1 MEPQSVRKT
10 YKYRLYPTPQQE
22 QALDTVLW
30 RCRALYNVALEERKT
45 AWERCGVSLNY
56 YHQANELPDLKAACP
71 EYGEVHS
78 QVLQDVLR
86 RLEKTYRA
94 FFRRI
99 QRGEKASFP
108 RFKGCN
114 RYRSFTYAQ
123 YGNGAVVDG
132 GVLSLSKIGRISIR
146 LHRPIEG
153 TPKTVTIR
161 READGWY
168 VCFACADVPIQ
179 PLPETGQETGIDMG
193 LESFATLAN
202 GQPIFNPSYYRRAEV
217 YLRRCQRRV
226 VRRKKGSH
234 RRVKAVKLLAKGHQH
249 IANQRRDF
257 HHQQAVKLV
266 RAYDSIAYEDLQT
279 ANMVKNHH
287 LAKSINDAGWG
298 GFLSILAFKAA
309 YAGKR
314 AIAVPPAYTSQT
326 CSGCG
331 VLVQKG
337 LSVRWHSCPECGTSL
352 HRDHNAAKNIER
364 AGQARRG
371 EVA

>member
-10 YKYRLYPTPQQE
+10 YKYRLSPTPEQE

-30 RCRALYNVALEERKT
+30 RCRTLYNVALDERKT

-56 YHQANELPDLKAACP
+56 YHQANELPDLKAACS

-78 QVLQDVLR
+78 QILQDVLR
-86 RLEKTYRA
+86 RLERTFQA

-99 QRGEKASFP
+99 QRGEKAGFP
-108 RFKGCN
+108 RFKGCS

-132 GVLSLSKIGRISIR
+132 GVLSLSKIGRIAIR

-179 PLPETGQETGIDMG
+179 PLPATGQETGIDMG

-202 GQPIFNPSYYRRAEV
+202 GQPIFQSQLLSQGRSVSAPLPTARCTPQEGESPPSEGGEGARQGASTHRQPAARVPSPASGEAGAR
-217 YLRRCQRRV
+217 LRQ
-226 VRRKKGSH
+226 H
-234 RRVKAVKLLAKGHQH
+234 RL
-249 IANQRRDF
+249 
-257 HHQQAVKLV
+257 
-266 RAYDSIAYEDLQT
+266 
-279 ANMVKNHH
+279 
-287 LAKSINDAGWG
+287 
-298 GFLSILAFKAA
+298 
-309 YAGKR
+309 
-314 AIAVPPAYTSQT
+314 
-326 CSGCG
+326 
-331 VLVQKG
+331 
-337 LSVRWHSCPECGTSL
+337 
-352 HRDHNAAKNIER
+352 
-364 AGQARRG
+364 
-371 EVA
+371 

>member
-10 YKYRLYPTPQQE
+10 YKYRLSPTPEQE

-30 RCRALYNVALEERKT
+30 RCRTLYNVDLDERKT

-56 YHQANELPDLKAACP
+56 YHQANELPDLKAACS

-86 RLEKTYRA
+86 RLQRIFQA
-94 FFRRI
+94 FFQRI
-99 QRGEKASFP
+99 QRGEKAGFP

-132 GVLSLSKIGRISIR
+132 GVLSLSKIGCIAIR

-179 PLPETGQETGIDMG
+179 PLPATGQETGIDMG

-202 GQPIFNPSYYRRAEV
+202 GQPIFNPSYYRRAEA

-226 VRRKKGSH
+226 ARRKKGSH
-234 RRVKAVKLLAKGHQH
+234 RRAKAVKVLARAHQH

-257 HHQQAVKLV
+257 HQQQAVKLV
-266 RAYDSIAYEDLQT
+266 RAYDSIAYEDLRT
-279 ANMVKNHH
+279 ANMVRNHH
-287 LAKSINDAGWG
+287 LAKSIQDAGWSQ
-298 GFLSILAFKAA
+298 FLNILTFKAA
-309 YAGKR
+309 SAGKR
-314 AIAVPPAYTSQT
+314 VEVVSPAYTSQR

-331 VLVQKG
+331 VLVHKG
-337 LSVRWHSCPECGTSL
+337 LSVRWHFCPECGTSL
-352 HRDHNAAKNIER
+352 HHDHNAALNILR
-364 AGQARRG
+364 LAQQLRSRPG
-371 EVA
+371 

>member
-10 YKYRLYPTPQQE
+10 YKYRLYPTPEQA
-22 QALDTVLW
+22 QALDTVL
-30 RCRALYNVALEERKT
+30 RHCRTLYNVALEGRKT

-86 RLEKTYRA
+86 RLEKTFQA

-99 QRGEKASFP
+99 QRGEKAGFP
-108 RFKGCN
+108 RFTGCN

-146 LHRPIEG
+146 LHRPMEG

-161 READGWY
+161 REAAGWY
-168 VCFACADVPIQ
+168 VAISCADVPIQ

-202 GQPIFNPSYYRRAEV
+202 GQPIFNPSYYRRAEA

-226 VRRKKGSH
+226 ARRRKGSH
-234 RRVKAVKLLAKGHQH
+234 RRAKAVKILAKAHQH

-266 RAYDSIAYEDLQT
+266 RAYDSIAYEELQV
-279 ANMVKNHH
+279 ANMVRNHH
-287 LAKSINDAGWG
+287 LAKSIQDAGWSQ
-298 GFLSILAFKAA
+298 FLNILTFKAA
-309 YAGKR
+309 SAGKR
-314 AIAVPPAYTSQT
+314 VQAVNPAFTSQR

-337 LSVRWHSCPECGTSL
+337 LSVRWHACPHCGTSL
-352 HRDHNAAKNIER
+352 HRDHNAARNILR
-364 AGQARRG
+364 LGQEQSSRPG
-371 EVA
+371 